1 MTTKNL
7 IDQIKSWE
15 IRIPMIKEWV
25 KIKGKVLKRVET
37 WILIDCEDWAFTGL
51 ILPKE
56 VKELERKWEDLS
68 PWVEI
73 EAEVL
78 NPDLMEDEWYFIIS
92 ISKLLQYDYW
102 RQIVEKIQK
111 DEVITVVPTE
121 ANLWWLLVDILWIK
135 WFIPL
140 SQLAPV
146 NYPRVEDWDQEKIFD
161 KIISL
166 IWKEFKVRIINIDE
180 DNKRMI
186 FSERE
191 ALREEREEIMSTLDI
206 WSEYEWVISWVS
218 SYWLFVTIGGGI
230 EWLVHISEITY
241 GHVDSI
247 DRFGKVWKKL
257 KVKVIW
263 LEDGKI
269 SLSIKQLKPDPW
281 SLIPNK
287 VKEGD
292 EVTGEVIR
300 FVPYGAFIRVF
311 EDINWLIHL
320 SEISAWK
327 NISNPAEVLRLG
339 QVVKA
344 RVILLDLEKRKI
356 GLSIKWLNKEID
368 QQLEAV
374 EKKAYKKPYKKF
386 VKTEDNGTTEWSATP
401 ERTVKRVFKKEEP
414 KKEEIKKE
422 ETPKQD

>member
-15 IRIPMIKEWV
+15 IKIPVIKEWV
-25 KIKGKVLKRVET
+25 KIKGKILKRVET
-37 WILIDCEDWAFTGL
+37 WILVDCEKGSFTGL

-56 VKELERKWEDLS
+56 VKELERKWEDLT
-68 PWVEI
+68 PGVEI

-102 RQIVEKIQK
+102 NQIVEKIKK

-121 ANLWWLLVDILWIK
+121 ANLWWLLVDILGIK

-146 NYPRVEDWDQEKIFD
+146 NYPRVEDGDQEKIFD
-161 KIISL
+161 KIIAL

-206 WSEYEWVISWVS
+206 GSEYEWIISWVS

-241 GHVDSI
+241 WHVDSI
-247 DRFGKVWKKL
+247 ERFGKVGKKI

-263 LEDGKI
+263 LDDGKI

-281 SLIPNK
+281 SLIPDK
-287 VKEGD
+287 VKEWD

-320 SEISAWK
+320 SEIAAWR
-327 NISNPAEVLRLG
+327 NISNPAEVLRLW

-344 RVILLDLEKRKI
+344 RVILLDMDKRKI
-356 GLSIKWLNKEID
+356 GLTIKGLNKEID
-368 QQLEAV
+368 QQIESA
-374 EKKAYKKPYKKF
+374 EKKPYKKTYKKI
-386 VKTEDNGTTEWSATP
+386 VKSEDETPAKAVEKTEETTEKS
-401 ERTVKRVFKKEEP
+401 VKKSSKKEDA
-414 KKEEIKKE
+414 
-422 ETPKQD
+422 ETQE